1 MKNKK
6 QIKKRSKFYSL
17 TFRIVSYMFIL
28 MLVTMTIAITLMAI
42 FYYSGIVDSG
52 TAPAISPVL
61 LIIILI
67 LISSLIGWLL
77 SVALYSLTFKDLNEF
92 QTAMGKVAHGDFSV
106 SLPENDDGY
115 MHDLNCGFNAMVK
128 SLKSIETLKT
138 DFISDFSHEFKTPI
152 ASIYGF
158 AKLLKKGGLTE
169 EERLEYIDI
178 IITESNRLT
187 RLAQNT
193 LFMSRLETHETVYEK
208 KLYSLD
214 EQLRKCALMFQS
226 EMDAKNIDLSLSGE
240 SVQYYG
246 NEDLVQQM
254 WINLISNAI
263 KFTPSGGTVEISV
276 TETSNRVIVSVRDS
290 GIGMNEQTKQK
301 IFDKFWQGD
310 SSRAVAGNGLGLSIV
325 NKILQLTDGKIE
337 VKSKENEGSEFI
349 VTLPND
355 IPEEKSDDGKNDP
368 SAPSGQKLPVFRLFT
383 PKPKKPSDGKPIQK
397 TK

>member
-1 MKNKK
+1 MNRNKK
-6 QIKKRSKFYSL
+6 QVKKRSKIYSL

-28 MLVTMTIAITLMAI
+28 MLVTMTIAITLMAV
-42 FYYSGIVDSG
+42 FYYTGIADSVN
-52 TAPAISPVL
+52 APAISPVL

-67 LISSLIGWLL
+67 LISSLIGCLL

-92 QTAMGKVAHGDFSV
+92 QTAMGKVAHGDFNV
-106 SLPENDDGY
+106 SLPENDEGY
-115 MHDLNCGFNAMVK
+115 MHDLNCGFNSMVS

-169 EERLEYIDI
+169 EERREYIDI
-178 IITESNRLT
+178 IITESDRLS

-214 EQLRKCALMFQS
+214 EQLRKCALMLQPEVDS
-226 EMDAKNIDLSLSGE
+226 KNIDLSLSGGK
-240 SVQYYG
+240 VYYYG

-254 WINLISNAI
+254 WINLISNAV
-263 KFTPSGGTVEISV
+263 KFTPKNGSVEITVS
-276 TETSNRVIVSVRDS
+276 ECDGSVIVSVRDN
-290 GIGMNEQTKQK
+290 GIGMNEETQKK

-310 SSRAVAGNGLGLSIV
+310 ESRSVSGNGLGLSIV
-325 NKILQLTDGKIE
+325 SKILQLTNGRIE
-337 VKSKENEGSEFI
+337 VRSKVNEGSEFI
-349 VTLPND
+349 VTLPNE
-355 IPEEKSDDGKNDP
+355 ILEEKNDDGKNDP
-368 SAPSGQKLPVFRLFT
+368 SASSAQKLPVFRLFT
-383 PKPKKPSDGKPIQK
+383 PKPKK
-397 TK
+397 

>member
-1 MKNKK
+1 MRTKR

-28 MLVTMTIAITLMAI
+28 MLITMTIAITLMAV

-52 TAPAISPVL
+52 SAPAISPVL

-67 LISSLIGWLL
+67 LISSLIGCLL
-77 SVALYSLTFKDLNEF
+77 SVALYSLTFKDLNVF

-169 EERLEYIDI
+169 EERREYIDI
-178 IITESNRLT
+178 IITESNRLS

-193 LFMSRLETHETVYEK
+193 LFMSRLENHETVYEK

-226 EMDAKNIDLSLSGE
+226 DMDAKHIDLSLSGE
-240 SVQYYG
+240 SVEYYG
-246 NEDLVQQM
+246 SEDLVQQM
-254 WINLISNAI
+254 WINLIGNAV
-263 KFTPSGGTVEISV
+263 KFTPHEGTIEISV
-276 TETSNRVIVSVRDS
+276 SSESNRVTVSVRDS
-290 GIGMNEQTKQK
+290 GIGMSEQTQK
-301 IFDKFWQGD
+301 RIFDKFWQGD
-310 SSRAVAGNGLGLSIV
+310 ESRSVSGNGLGLSIV
-325 NKILQLTDGKIE
+325 SKILQLTNGRIE
-337 VKSKENEGSEFI
+337 VRSKVNEGSEFI
-349 VTLPND
+349 VTLPNE
-355 IPEEKSDDGKNDP
+355 IPEEKNDDGKNDP
-368 SAPSGQKLPVFRLFT
+368 SASSAQKLPVFRLFT
-383 PKPKKPSDGKPIQK
+383 PKPKK
-397 TK
+397 

>member
-1 MKNKK
+1 MRTKR

-28 MLVTMTIAITLMAI
+28 MLITMTIAITLMAV

-52 TAPAISPVL
+52 SAPAISPVL

-67 LISSLIGWLL
+67 LISSLIGCLL
-77 SVALYSLTFKDLNEF
+77 SVALYSLTFKDLNVF

-169 EERLEYIDI
+169 EERREYIDI
-178 IITESNRLT
+178 IITESNRLS

-193 LFMSRLETHETVYEK
+193 LFMSRLENHETVYEK

-226 EMDAKNIDLSLSGE
+226 EVDSKSIDLSLTGGK
-240 SVQYYG
+240 VDYYG

-254 WINLISNAI
+254 WINLISNAV
-263 KFTPSGGTVEISV
+263 KFTPKNGSVEISV
-276 TETSNRVIVSVRDS
+276 SSDGDNVIVSVRDN
-290 GIGMNEQTKQK
+290 GIGMDEETQK
-301 IFDKFWQGD
+301 RIFDKFWQGD

-325 NKILQLTDGKIE
+325 SKILQLTNGRIE
-337 VKSKENEGSEFI
+337 VRSKVNEGSEFI
-349 VTLPND
+349 VTLPNE
-355 IPEEKSDDGKNDP
+355 IPEEKNDDGKNDP
-368 SAPSGQKLPVFRLFT
+368 SASSAQKLPVFRLFT
-383 PKPKKPSDGKPIQK
+383 PKPKK
-397 TK
+397 

>member
-1 MKNKK
+1 MRTKR

-28 MLVTMTIAITLMAI
+28 MLITMTIAITLMAV

-52 TAPAISPVL
+52 SAPAISPVL

-67 LISSLIGWLL
+67 LISSLIGCLL
-77 SVALYSLTFKDLNEF
+77 SVALYSLTFKDLNVF

-169 EERLEYIDI
+169 EERREYIDI
-178 IITESNRLT
+178 IITESNRLS

-193 LFMSRLETHETVYEK
+193 LFMSRLENHETVYEK

-226 EMDAKNIDLSLSGE
+226 DMDAKHIDLSLSGE
-240 SVQYYG
+240 SVEYYG
-246 NEDLVQQM
+246 SEDLVQQM
-254 WINLISNAI
+254 WINLIGNAV
-263 KFTPSGGTVEISV
+263 KFTPPEGTIEISV
-276 TETSNRVIVSVRDS
+276 SSESNRVTVSVRDS
-290 GIGMNEQTKQK
+290 GIGMSEQTQK
-301 IFDKFWQGD
+301 RIFDKFWQGD
-310 SSRAVAGNGLGLSIV
+310 ESRSVSGNGLGLSIV
-325 NKILQLTDGKIE
+325 SKILQLTNGRIE
-337 VKSKENEGSEFI
+337 VRSKVNEGSEFI
-349 VTLPND
+349 VTLPNE
-355 IPEEKSDDGKNDP
+355 IPEEKNDDGKNDP
-368 SAPSGQKLPVFRLFT
+368 SASSAQKLPVFRLFT
-383 PKPKKPSDGKPIQK
+383 PKPKK
-397 TK
+397 

>member
-1 MKNKK
+1 MNRNKK
-6 QIKKRSKFYSL
+6 QVKKRSKIYSL

-28 MLVTMTIAITLMAI
+28 MLVTMTIAITLMAV
-42 FYYSGIVDSG
+42 FYYTGIADSVN
-52 TAPAISPVL
+52 APAISPVL

-67 LISSLIGWLL
+67 LISSLIGCLL

-92 QTAMGKVAHGDFSV
+92 QTAMGKVAHGDFNV
-106 SLPENDDGY
+106 SLPENDEGY
-115 MHDLNCGFNAMVK
+115 MHDLNCGFNSMVS

-169 EERLEYIDI
+169 EERREYIDI
-178 IITESNRLT
+178 IITESDRLS

-214 EQLRKCALMFQS
+214 EQLRKCALMLQPEVDS
-226 EMDAKNIDLSLSGE
+226 KNIDLSLSGGK
-240 SVQYYG
+240 VYYYG

-254 WINLISNAI
+254 WINLISNAV
-263 KFTPSGGTVEISV
+263 KFTPKNGSVEITVS
-276 TETSNRVIVSVRDS
+276 ECDGSVIVSVRDN
-290 GIGMNEQTKQK
+290 GIGMNEETQKK

-310 SSRAVAGNGLGLSIV
+310 SSRSVAGNGLGLSIV
-325 NKILQLTDGKIE
+325 NKILLLTGGKID

-349 VTLPND
+349 VTLPNEL
-355 IPEEKSDDGKNDP
+355 PEENADGGKDEP
-368 SAPSGQKLPVFRLFT
+368 SPSGQKLPVIRLFT
-383 PKPKKPSDGKPIQK
+383 PKPKK
-397 TK
+397 